1 LGLPVTLCRHAHWL
15 AAVPVIFSMFGFDWA
30 NAKLVLST
38 MMIAAMLAIFFKV
51 PSFVRDAPSYDNGL

>member
-1 LGLPVTLCRHAHWL
+1 
-15 AAVPVIFSMFGFDWA
+15 MFGFDWA

-38 MMIAAMLAIFFKV
+38 VMIAAMLAIFFKV